1 MYEGLNGEWMNE
13 FAQVDKARKQLQTK
27 QNLGL
32 QTPNPGSSLLSHVLF
47 SNGNISQNHRSSDM
61 DLETPLT
68 NNPIVQMRKQRHKKV
83 PLLGWNQTSGRWV
96 TWASGGFPE
105 PKISVTATAPWQKP
119 AENVPSLRVPA
130 QAYEWQSVCLVHP
143 NHCLCTHYCSACEA
157 TWERASEAGI
167 YSARFSALPVALSP
181 HQASLSWNRPLCA

>member
-1 MYEGLNGEWMNE
+1 MNE

-68 NNPIVQMRKQRHKKV
+68 NNLIVQMRKQRHKKV
-83 PLLGWNQTSGRWV
+83 PLLG
-96 TWASGGFPE
+96 
-105 PKISVTATAPWQKP
+105 
-119 AENVPSLRVPA
+119 
-130 QAYEWQSVCLVHP
+130 
-143 NHCLCTHYCSACEA
+143 
-157 TWERASEAGI
+157 
-167 YSARFSALPVALSP
+167 
-181 HQASLSWNRPLCA
+181 